1 MKWFSVSEVD
11 VGHELQR
18 PGARNEPKEFAPN
31 RRHSPPGISAEP
43 KWCPVISHFLLL
55 GVPASAGDL
64 AGTHLV
70 PLYRR
75 QCLKLR
81 LFLLGAPLLFLL
93 LRRPS
98 TCGCEAAAT
107 GVVLGRGGYDV
118 RSPAALPARCV
129 DRPRSA
135 VFAAA
140 TCTPPSTAGAWGSS
154 WRTCVR

>member
-18 PGARNEPKEFAPN
+18 PGARNELREFAPN
-31 RRHSPPGISAEP
+31 RRHSPPGISAEVVP
-43 KWCPVISHFLLL
+43 GNFPLSVPSAPFLP
-55 GVPASAGDL
+55 GSASAGDL

-81 LFLLGAPLLFLL
+81 LFLLVAPLLFLL

-98 TCGCEAAAT
+98 T
-107 GVVLGRGGYDV
+107 
-118 RSPAALPARCV
+118 
-129 DRPRSA
+129 
-135 VFAAA
+135 
-140 TCTPPSTAGAWGSS
+140 
-154 WRTCVR
+154 